1 MGHNCESTEQLLD
14 RKGSLEMDITEKLTA
29 PLIETRYLSVENADR
44 YRSIMRL
51 FYLNYEKMR
60 YWMYQEE
67 VYEALKQSEYFSSY
81 TPEQC
86 QQDLKALTEWKNLMT
101 IQDTRKV
108 ASIEEFK
115 NKKFRYQLSEYS
127 VEIERMV
134 IRLENL
140 FVEGASLEPTLLERL
155 RIQLS
160 KLEEISKKDQEAVYS
175 WWNDLNHDF
184 VRLNQNYQDYMRELN
199 SVKAEEMMRTREF
212 LLFKDRLID
221 YLRSFV
227 KSLQMNVGKIE
238 QSIRQAA
245 PSSVHQIISQVTAY
259 ELSIPRIDVEVDEEG
274 IRERM
279 EGRWESI
286 RSWFLG
292 NPGTNSGSEAAK
304 VFDTTNEIIRKIT
317 RYAARISESSNNGA
331 NRREEYH
338 KLAVMFGRC
347 TDMEQAHRLSALVFG
362 IEKPVH
368 LKGDIQRKTE
378 SMNSGVYE
386 EDPLMITVTPRV
398 RTYKEKGRR
407 KGIVDRTAEKQ
418 AMKEAELR
426 RIREER
432 QLLKGYIQGGR
443 LDFEALPVLDPHTRD
458 VFLAWLSKA
467 MEGKERRAKTEE
479 GQHYH
484 VEEKQPG
491 ERCVV
496 TCTDGSFSMPAYS
509 IVFEEDI

>member
-140 FVEGASLEPTLLERL
+140 FVEGASLEPTLLERI

-259 ELSIPRIDVEVDEEG
+259 ELSIPRIDVDVDEEG

-286 RSWFLG
+286 CSWFLG
-292 NPGTNSGSEAAK
+292 NPGTSSGSEAAK

-338 KLAVMFGRC
+338 KLAAMFGRC

-467 MEGKERRAKTEE
+467 MEGKDRRAKTEE

>member
-1 MGHNCESTEQLLD
+1 
-14 RKGSLEMDITEKLTA
+14 MDITEKLTA